1 MSSIVPDVGDVME
14 ARLRLKDWLVA
25 TPTLESAVINERAGT
40 RVLVKAE
47 CLQHGGSFKI
57 RGALNRL
64 LLLGHG
70 ERSAGVVAY
79 SSGNHGHAVALA
91 AQWLAVPA
99 TIVMPRDA
107 PETKQHSVRRLG
119 AEVVLFDRYSDDRE
133 QIAAAVA
140 DERGAALVPP
150 FDHPDVVAGQGT
162 LGFELAAA
170 AQARNLELSA
180 ALIPCG
186 GGGLIAGCS
195 LALKT
200 VFPNCE
206 IHAVEPEGYD
216 DTARSLAAGSR
227 QKLDSMPPTLCDGLM
242 AATPGAISFAI
253 NKDLLSGAL
262 AVRDEEVL
270 DAIALAARHLKLVVE
285 PSGAVALAA
294 ALRGTHGRRSCTA
307 VVVSGGNVDA
317 SVLVRALSADPDVG
331 PTAPGETRGP
341 TADP

>member
-25 TPTLESAVINERAGT
+25 TPTLESAVLNERAGT

-107 PETKQHSVRRLG
+107 PETKQSSVRRLG

-133 QIAAAVA
+133 QIAASVA
-140 DERGAALVPP
+140 HERGAALVPP
-150 FDHPDVVAGQGT
+150 FDHPDVIGGQGT
-162 LGFELAAA
+162 LGLELAAA
-170 AQARNLELSA
+170 AQARNLDLSA

-195 LALKT
+195 LAIKA
-200 VFPNCE
+200 VFPKCE

-216 DTARSLAAGSR
+216 DTARSFAAGSR
-227 QKLDSMPPTLCDGLM
+227 QKLDSLPPTLCDGLM
-242 AATPGAISFAI
+242 SAMPGAISFAI
-253 NKDLLSGAL
+253 NKDTLAGAC
-262 AVRDEEVL
+262 AVRDDEVL

-294 ALRGTHGRRSCTA
+294 ALRGGHARHSCIG

-317 SVLVRALSADPDVG
+317 AVLVRALSTRPDAG
-331 PTAPGETRGP
+331 PAAPRTAASFTSER
-341 TADP
+341 

>member
-1 MSSIVPDVGDVME
+1 MRASIVPNVGDVME
-14 ARLRLKDWLVA
+14 ARMRLKDWLVA
-25 TPTLESAVINERAGT
+25 TPTIESPVLNERAGT

-64 LLLGHG
+64 LLLSHG
-70 ERSAGVVAY
+70 QRSAGVVAY

-91 AQWLAVPA
+91 AQWLAAPA

-107 PETKQHSVRRLG
+107 PEVKLRNVRRLG
-119 AEVVLFDRYSDDRE
+119 AEVVLFDRYAEDRE
-133 QIAAAVA
+133 QIASAIAN
-140 DERGAALVPP
+140 ERGAALVPP

-170 AQARNLELSA
+170 AQARNLALSA
-180 ALIPCG
+180 VLIPCG
-186 GGGLIAGCS
+186 GGGLIAGSS
-195 LALKT
+195 LALKA

-227 QKLDSMPPTLCDGLM
+227 QILDSQPPTLCDGLM
-242 AATPGAISFAI
+242 AMTPGAISFAI
-253 NKDLLSGAL
+253 NKELLAGAL
-262 AVRDEEVL
+262 NVSDDEVL
-270 DAIALAARHLKLVVE
+270 RAVALAACDLKLVVE

-294 ALRGTHGRRSCTA
+294 ALRRSHSQHPCVG
-307 VVVSGGNVDA
+307 VVLSGGNADPA
-317 SVLVRALSADPDVG
+317 VLVRAL
-331 PTAPGETRGP
+331 TE
-341 TADP
+341 

>member
-25 TPTLESAVINERAGT
+25 TPTLESAAINERAGT

-70 ERSAGVVAY
+70 QRSAGVVAY

-107 PETKQHSVRRLG
+107 PETKQSSVRRLG
-119 AEVVLFDRYSDDRE
+119 AEVVPFDRYSEDRE
-133 QIAAAVA
+133 QIAASIA

-170 AQARNLELSA
+170 AQARNIDLAA

-195 LALKT
+195 LALKA
-200 VFPNCE
+200 VFPGCE

-216 DTARSLAAGSR
+216 DTARSLAAGTR
-227 QKLDSMPPTLCDGLM
+227 QKLESMPPTLCDGLM

-253 NKDLLSGAL
+253 NKDVLAGACD
-262 AVRDEEVL
+262 VGDEEIL

-294 ALRGTHGRRSCTA
+294 ALRGKHSRHSCIG

-317 SVLVRALSADPDVG
+317 AVLVRALSAGTVIG
-331 PTAPGETRGP
+331 PAGSGGIPSFSGDR
-341 TADP
+341 